1 MNWLFDMWGMTND
14 NVTRA
19 LDETTRIIMIILNA
33 FLGLLGLAAALFFV
47 WVGFK
52 LAKAE
57 DESKRKEAKKQM
69 LFAIVAI
76 IGVVVL
82 IVLWNLVI
90 VPAINSAETPD
101 PCAGPNPPPGC
112 PSPVT

>member
-1 MNWLFDMWGMTND
+1 MFLNWSMMNDAVGD
-14 NVTRA
+14 A
-19 LDETTRIIMIILNA
+19 LDETTRIIMIVLNA
-33 FLGLLGLAAALFFV
+33 FLGLMGVLAALFFV

-82 IVLWNLVI
+82 IVLWNVAI
-90 VPAINSAETPD
+90 VPAINNIERPD
-101 PCAGPNPPPGC
+101 
-112 PSPVT
+112 TL